1 MQITHYFDID
11 MWQILFIKSSTAPHS
26 PSESNLIPVKISAG
40 LRSNSKFIAQL
51 SPTMTSLKD
60 NIAYCFQ
67 KIIRVLLII
76 FQVSCDQKQKSNKQ
90 TKKKPVHSKR
100 HKQHLT
106 QCSYRLD
113 PSRVHEITLQ

>member
-1 MQITHYFDID
+1 

-40 LRSNSKFIAQL
+40 LRSNSKFIAKL

-76 FQVSCDQKQKSNKQ
+76 FQVSCDQKQKSNTLLQRMMQKS
-90 TKKKPVHSKR
+90 TV
-100 HKQHLT
+100 
-106 QCSYRLD
+106 SYKEPPAD
-113 PSRVHEITLQ
+113 SMAF